1 MRVGYNYL
9 HILIL
14 FNFDYYF
21 LIERNVEE
29 YLYLSYLLGVIKRF
43 QKDLFDTVYNWSQIV
58 LKHVWVYWPFS
69 FAWWTTRHLHWNSL
83 QFAYTILTGIIIAV
97 MNLYVLV
104 DREKL
109 RSYNSL
115 IEILRIKMFDG
126 SFGSKDSW
134 YRLSHHRLSHH
145 LRIKAKLYF
154 LLSWRCHIVRVFV
167 ILVQVFVQ
175 NSDKIPIVI
184 EFLLAK
190 SDRFD
195 LYIDF

>member
-1 MRVGYNYL
+1 
-9 HILIL
+9 
-14 FNFDYYF
+14 
-21 LIERNVEE
+21 
-29 YLYLSYLLGVIKRF
+29 
-43 QKDLFDTVYNWSQIV
+43 
-58 LKHVWVYWPFS
+58 
-69 FAWWTTRHLHWNSL
+69 
-83 QFAYTILTGIIIAV
+83 
-97 MNLYVLV
+97 
-104 DREKL
+104 
-109 RSYNSL
+109 
-115 IEILRIKMFDG
+115 MFDG

-134 YRLSHHRLSHH
+134 YRLSHH

-195 LYIDF
+195 LYIDFQLRHSTLCSLEIQYILILALRSPDDSIDEHDSWKIMIENAAVDDSLPKLLDFESEGYIVKYGMNPVIDLLACGCDLWVSRFVHVYELNQQL

>member
-1 MRVGYNYL
+1 
-9 HILIL
+9 
-14 FNFDYYF
+14 
-21 LIERNVEE
+21 
-29 YLYLSYLLGVIKRF
+29 
-43 QKDLFDTVYNWSQIV
+43 
-58 LKHVWVYWPFS
+58 
-69 FAWWTTRHLHWNSL
+69 
-83 QFAYTILTGIIIAV
+83 

-134 YRLSHHRLSHH
+134 YRLSHH

-175 NSDKIPIVI
+175 NSDKIPIII